1 MNINYIIAGVTIWKS
16 RCYHVRVQREEGERR
31 KDLQLWDPLC
41 ILPANQANTPSRRQ
55 LAECPD
61 LPCEKDPIAA
71 DPFFFPLPLSVLSI
85 LISNALFSLKIWQ
98 VTAGK

>member
-1 MNINYIIAGVTIWKS
+1 MAS
-16 RCYHVRVQREEGERR
+16 Q
-31 KDLQLWDPLC
+31 D
-41 ILPANQANTPSRRQ
+41 ILPAVAD
-55 LAECPD
+55 LEC
-61 LPCEKDPIAA
+61 LLGWQEGCTKDPIAA